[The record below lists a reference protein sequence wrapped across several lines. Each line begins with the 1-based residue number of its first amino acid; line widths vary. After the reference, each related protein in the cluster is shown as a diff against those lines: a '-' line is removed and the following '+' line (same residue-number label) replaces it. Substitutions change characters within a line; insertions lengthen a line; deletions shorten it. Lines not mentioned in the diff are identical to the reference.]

1 MIIGQIES
9 YDSET
14 KTGLVKDQEEFFKFD
29 ETSWVSNLLPEQG
42 DAVTFELNDGVV
54 VNMRLVA
61 ESTKLVEAVKKRWI
75 ATTLALFLGA
85 IGAHRFY
92 LGFYKLGLAQLVV
105 TALTQGYGVLWG
117 VIDTVLLFAGHIN
130 KDAKGRP
137 LK

>member
-9 YDSET
+9 YDSDT

-29 ETSWVSNLLPEQG
+29 ATSWVSNLPPDQG
-42 DAVTFELNDGVV
+42 DEVTFELKDGFV

-61 ESTKLVEAVKKRWI
+61 ETMKPVEGVKKRWI
-75 ATTLALFLGA
+75 ATTLAFFLGA

-92 LGFYKLGLAQLVV
+92 LGFYKLGLAQLAF
-105 TALTQGYGVLWG
+105 TALTQGYGLLWG
-117 VIDTVLLFAGHIN
+117 FIDAILLFAGHIN

>member
-1 MIIGQIES
+1 MITGQIES

-29 ETSWVSNLLPEQG
+29 EASWKSSVPPDSG

-61 ESTKLVEAVKKRWI
+61 ESTKLVEGVKKRWI
-75 ATTLALFLGA
+75 ATTLAFFLGMV
-85 IGAHRFY
+85 GAHRFY
-92 LGFYKLGLAQLVV
+92 LGFYKLGLAQLAFTV
-105 TALTQGYGVLWG
+105 LTHGYGVLWG
-117 VIDTVLLFAGHIN
+117 FIDAILLFAGHVN

>member
-29 ETSWVSNLLPEQG
+29 EASWKSSVPPDSG

-54 VNMRLVA
+54 TNMRLVA
-61 ESTKLVEAVKKRWI
+61 ESTKLVEGVKKRWI
-75 ATTLALFLGA
+75 ATTLAFFLGMV
-85 IGAHRFY
+85 GAHRFY
-92 LGFYKLGLAQLVV
+92 LGFYKLGFAQLAFTV
-105 TALTQGYGVLWG
+105 LTHGYGVLWG
-117 VIDTVLLFAGHIN
+117 FIDAILLFAGHVN

>member
-14 KTGLVKDQEEFFKFD
+14 KTGFVKDQEEFFKFD
-29 ETSWVSNLLPEQG
+29 VTSWVSSLPPDQG
-42 DAVTFELNDGVV
+42 DEVTFELRDGVV

-61 ESTKLVEAVKKRWI
+61 ETMKPIEGIKKRWI
-75 ATTLALFLGA
+75 ATTLAFFLGA

-92 LGFYKLGLAQLVV
+92 LGFYKLGLAQLAF
-105 TALTQGYGVLWG
+105 TILTQGYGVLWG
-117 VIDTVLLFAGHIN
+117 VIDAVLLFAGHIN